1 MSHLTRQE
9 IPRKWPVQRKGTA
22 YIVKP
27 NFSVKEGLP
36 LLIILREITKLAQNR
51 REAKRIIHAKQVLIN
66 EKVAKDEKTNV
77 VLFDTVNIVP
87 LKKCYRMEL
96 AETGKFYLNEI
107 KENESSKKIAK
118 VINKKMLKG
127 KKLQLNLSDGRNF
140 LSDIKC
146 STNDSVLINL
156 KEGKIEKCLP
166 LKEKSKAIVF
176 SGKHVGKKGEILEL
190 NSERK
195 MAKMRVHFVPSHSPE
210 EQVKSGDKEINI
222 LINQLMVIE

>member
-9 IPRKWPVQRKGTA
+9 IPRKWPVERKGTA

-51 REAKRIIHAKQVLIN
+51 REAKKIIHAKQILIN
-66 EKVAKDEKTNV
+66 EKVAKDEKNNV
-77 VLFDTVNIVP
+77 VLFDTLNIVP

-96 AETGKFYLNEI
+96 SDKGKFFLNEI

-118 VINKKMLKG
+118 VVSKKMLKG

-140 LSDIKC
+140 LSDVKC
-146 STNDSVLINL
+146 ETNDSVLINL
-156 KEGKIEKCLP
+156 KDRKIEKCLP
-166 LKEKSKAIVF
+166 LKEKSKITIF
-176 SGKHVGKKGEILEL
+176 SGKHIGKTGEVAEL
-190 NSERK
+190 NKERK
-195 MAKMRVHFVPSHSPE
+195 MAKI
-210 EQVKSGDKEINI
+210 KSEGKEINV
-222 LINQLMVIE
+222 LINQIMVIE

>member
-9 IPRKWPVQRKGTA
+9 IPKKWPVERKGTA

-51 REAKRIIHAKQVLIN
+51 REAKRIIHAKQILVN
-66 EKVAKDEKTNV
+66 EKVAKDEKNNV
-77 VLFDTVNIVP
+77 VLFDTLNILP

-107 KENESSKKIAK
+107 KESESSKKIAK

-146 STNDSVLINL
+146 NTNDSVLINL
-156 KEGKIEKCLP
+156 KDGKIEKCLP
-166 LKEKSKAIVF
+166 LKEKVNAVIF
-176 SGKHVGKKGEILEL
+176 SGKHVGKRGEIIEL
-190 NSERK
+190 NAERK
-195 MAKMRVHFVPSHSPE
+195 MAKI
-210 EQVKSGDKEINI
+210 KSGENELNV
-222 LINQLMVIE
+222 LINQLMVVE

>member
-9 IPRKWPVQRKGTA
+9 IPKKWPVERKGTA

-36 LLIILREITKLAQNR
+36 LLIILREMTKLAQNR
-51 REAKRIIHAKQVLIN
+51 REAKRIIHAKQILVN
-66 EKVAKDEKTNV
+66 EKVAKDEKNNV
-77 VLFDTVNIVP
+77 VLFDTLNILP

-107 KENESSKKIAK
+107 KESESSKKIAK

-146 STNDSVLINL
+146 NTNDSVLINL
-156 KEGKIEKCLP
+156 KDGKIEKCLP
-166 LKEKSKAIVF
+166 LKEKVNAVIF
-176 SGKHVGKKGEILEL
+176 SGKHVGKRGEIIEL
-190 NSERK
+190 NAERK
-195 MAKMRVHFVPSHSPE
+195 MAKI
-210 EQVKSGDKEINI
+210 KSGENELNV
-222 LINQLMVIE
+222 LINQLMVVE

>member
-9 IPRKWPVQRKGTA
+9 IPKKWPVERKGTA

-36 LLIILREITKLAQNR
+36 LLIILREMTKLAQNR
-51 REAKRIIHAKQVLIN
+51 REAKRIIHAKQILVN
-66 EKVAKDEKTNV
+66 EKVAKDEKNNV
-77 VLFDTVNIVP
+77 VLFDTLNILP

-107 KENESSKKIAK
+107 KESESSKKIAK
-118 VINKKMLKG
+118 VINKKMIKG

-146 STNDSVLINL
+146 NTNDSVLINL
-156 KEGKIEKCLP
+156 KDGKIEKCLP
-166 LKEKSKAIVF
+166 LKEKVNAVIF
-176 SGKHVGKKGEILEL
+176 SGKHVGKRGEIIEL
-190 NSERK
+190 NAERK
-195 MAKMRVHFVPSHSPE
+195 MAKI
-210 EQVKSGDKEINI
+210 KSGENELNV
-222 LINQLMVIE
+222 LINQLMVVE

>member
-9 IPRKWPVQRKGTA
+9 IPRKWPVERKGTA

-36 LLIILREITKLAQNR
+36 LLIILREITNLAQNR
-51 REAKRIIHAKQVLIN
+51 REAKKIIHAKQILIN
-66 EKVAKDEKTNV
+66 EKIAKDEKSNV
-77 VLFDTVNIVP
+77 VLFDTLNIIP

-96 AETGKFYLNEI
+96 SDKGKFFLNDI
-107 KENESSKKIAK
+107 KENEANKKVAK

-140 LSDIKC
+140 LSDLKC
-146 STNDSVLINL
+146 DTNDSVLINL

-166 LKEKSKAIVF
+166 LKEKSKIIVF
-176 SGKHVGKKGEILEL
+176 SGKHVGKKGEIIEL
-190 NSERK
+190 NNERK
-195 MAKMRVHFVPSHSPE
+195 IAKINSD
-210 EQVKSGDKEINI
+210 GKEINV
-222 LINQLMVIE
+222 LINQLMVIENE